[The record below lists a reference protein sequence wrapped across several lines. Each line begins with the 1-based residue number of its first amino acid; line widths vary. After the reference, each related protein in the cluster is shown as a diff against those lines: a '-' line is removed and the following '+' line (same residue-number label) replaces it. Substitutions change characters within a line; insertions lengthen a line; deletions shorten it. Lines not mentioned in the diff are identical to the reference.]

1 MTDREYLY
9 ISTIAQCGSIT
20 KAAEKLFIAQPSLTQ
35 SLQRIEGRYGT
46 SFFRRGKSS
55 LHLTEAGQHY
65 LEAGEKIQQLYDQM
79 VNEISSVSE
88 EEQGQLNLG
97 FTTFQG
103 RMLLPEVL
111 MRYRERFPMMTVNL
125 FESSTG
131 QLEQLAS
138 EGRLDVAL
146 IHTPFHDLQFNQ
158 IPLYKESFHL
168 AISPLDPGYE
178 AARLCMESSGQ
189 VTPELM
195 NTLRFILPAS
205 NYRIRQVAER
215 VCSTAGIVPKIS
227 YCTTNFLT
235 SLSLAEKGLGATFV
249 PRSYAKY
256 YAPESQLLC
265 IPFPAAWN
273 ANWELM
279 AVYGGKRELP
289 KPCLELIRIIQEHI
303 DSNPEVF
310 V

>member
-131 QLEQLAS
+131 QLEQLAR

-168 AISPLDPGYE
+168 AISE

-279 AVYGGKRELP
+279 AVYGEKRELP